1 MLAYSEVAIFW
12 FESHFQAC
20 CCFIISHLT
29 HVGVTYLNN
38 NSYFLCSTMIL
49 RWVYESKRHYLKKLT
64 FIKDVQICNHFKVKR
79 NLDLRML
86 SLMFQMWGLINF
98 MVVEIF
104 QFFIVFFCRFR
115 NRWSWLFTKWNNF
128 NYREKIQSIPNF
140 IFRKKCYLG
149 LRMSLVLSNI
159 MKTKIGTVGRVCT
172 NEKSKKSWS
181 KSSPSTT
188 FV

>member
-1 MLAYSEVAIFW
+1 MSFEKNVFKLEPHIFVTVGVNCNETLLAYSEVAIFW

-38 NSYFLCSTMIL
+38 NSYSLYSTMIL

-104 QFFIVFFCRFR
+104 QFFIVFF
-115 NRWSWLFTKWNNF
+115 
-128 NYREKIQSIPNF
+128 
-140 IFRKKCYLG
+140 
-149 LRMSLVLSNI
+149 LS
-159 MKTKIGTVGRVCT
+159 V
-172 NEKSKKSWS
+172 
-181 KSSPSTT
+181 
-188 FV
+188 